1 MRTTKASE
9 KAEIQGSTAD
19 LASARASLAA
29 VEAASAL
36 AGGGPLDP
44 LVELHDKQ
52 WVRVA
57 LAERRQNEAIDAHAT
72 AERRR
77 SRIAG
82 LRAFLRLPARA
93 PPDETP
99 SAAAP
104 AIDSVASDESRRAT
118 IAFGAERP
126 AHSEEEDLHPT
137 RLDPSAADLER
148 ALADAALAKKN
159 AERDARDA

>member
-1 MRTTKASE
+1 MRTTEASE
-9 KAEIQGSTAD
+9 NAEIEGATAD
-19 LASARASLAA
+19 LARARASLAA
-29 VEAASAL
+29 VKAASAL
-36 AGGGPLDP
+36 ASAGPLDP
-44 LVELHDKQ
+44 LVEFHDKQ

-57 LAERRQNEAIDAHAT
+57 LAERRQNDAIDAHAA

-82 LRAFLRLPARA
+82 LREFLHLPPRA
-93 PPDETP
+93 PADEAP
-99 SAAAP
+99 SAGSLGS
-104 AIDSVASDESRRAT
+104 DSVASEESRRAT
-118 IAFGAERP
+118 IVFGAGRA

-137 RLDPSAADLER
+137 RLDPAAAHLER